1 MSSKAL
7 LSGLLLLVAVI
18 WGGSFIVVKEAT
30 AEMDP
35 LVLGAVR
42 FLVATPLM
50 VILLIVMKA
59 NPRVPRK
66 EWPSLIV
73 LGLTGVT
80 LLYVLQYIGIAYTN
94 ASTSSVLT
102 DMDVLFIVLLSFLLL
117 HEPVTRLRILGIGL
131 SFIGV
136 IVVVFSNIDVASMTV
151 STQFI
156 LGSVLVVSSSLCWGV
171 FSIVGKRLLQTYN
184 EITIMTYAFALGTL
198 FYLPI
203 VGGSLVSSLQ
213 RTSLF
218 GWGAILYLAVVSTI
232 IAYLGWYYALKRVD
246 ASQAAVYLNF
256 IPLSTILMAILLGE
270 HMTVAFFVGAGLII
284 YGVYLTQDRKK

>member
-1 MSSKAL
+1 M
-7 LSGLLLLVAVI
+7 SGLLLLVAVI